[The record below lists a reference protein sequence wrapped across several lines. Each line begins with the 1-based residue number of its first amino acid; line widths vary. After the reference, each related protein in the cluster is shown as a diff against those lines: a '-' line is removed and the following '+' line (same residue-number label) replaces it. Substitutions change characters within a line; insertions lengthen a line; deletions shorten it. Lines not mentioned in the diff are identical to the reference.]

1 MGMNASRNMNR
12 DLSEGMTDGKYKKI
26 NTRERGGEIDPA
38 TRLNRKHLSAA
49 GPYGPLAD
57 YYGMVEA
64 PVKVRPDGKLA

>member
-1 MGMNASRNMNR
+1 MAENTSRSQNR

-26 NTRERGGEIDPA
+26 ATRERGGVVEAA
-38 TRLNRKHLSAA
+38 TALSRKHLGGGTA
-49 GPYGPLAD
+49 GAWAD

>member
-1 MGMNASRNMNR
+1 MAANESRSQNR

-26 NTRERGGEIDPA
+26 ATRERGGEVEHA
-38 TRLNRKHLSAA
+38 TALNRKHLGGGASGA
-49 GPYGPLAD
+49 LAD